1 MENVLKDFKVRL
13 KNLEG
18 KITTLVISAETEL
31 EASRLASKPGLFVV
45 DITMIEKLVEK
56 RTKKIKT
63 KHLIVFSHQMAA
75 MLDAGITTDKA
86 LNLVRQKTEN
96 AKVKE
101 LYGKIYEEVQKGQ
114 SISRSIEATKAFP
127 ALFVNMIK
135 SGEASGDLAKTL
147 KTLSKFYEKEADM
160 RRKIKSAL
168 IYPIILA
175 ILTVIITI
183 VLVAFVLPGIT
194 ESFTSD
200 NMPWLTQMLMNISTF
215 VTKRWYI
222 VVGVIGLTIYGV
234 TQLFRIDKFKVEFD
248 RLKTK
253 IPVIGKILRTI
264 YSARAANTISSLY
277 SVGASMLVIVNE
289 TGGTIGNRY
298 IEKLFDDIYIK
309 VSTGEFLSDSMEET
323 RMFDPMLTSMIKIGE
338 EAGDLED
345 VLNSISIYFDNE
357 ATAATG
363 QLISLLEPLMLIVMG
378 FIVGIIII
386 AIMLPL
392 IKMGNIVV

>member
-1 MENVLKDFKVRL
+1 MENVIKDFKVKL
-13 KNLEG
+13 KNLDG
-18 KITTLVISAETEL
+18 KTTTETISAETEL
-31 EASRLASKPGLFVV
+31 EASKLASKPGLFVT
-45 DITMIEKLVEK
+45 DIKMIEHLSEK
-56 RTKKIKT
+56 RTKRIKT

-114 SISRSIEATKAFP
+114 SVSRAIETTKAFP
-127 ALFVNMIK
+127 LLFVNMIK
-135 SGEASGDLAKTL
+135 SGEASGDLGKTL
-147 KTLSKFYEKEADM
+147 KTLSKVYEKEADM
-160 RRKIKSAL
+160 KRKIKSAL
-168 IYPIILA
+168 VYPIILA

-194 ESFTSD
+194 ESFTSE
-200 NMPWLTQMLMNISTF
+200 NMPWLTQVLMDISTF
-215 VTKRWYI
+215 ITKRWYI
-222 VVGVIGLTIYGV
+222 VFGVIGLTIFGIV
-234 TQLFRIDKFKVEFD
+234 QALRVDKIKIEID

-253 IPVIGKILRTI
+253 IPVIGRILRTI

-277 SVGASMLVIVNE
+277 SVGASMLVIVAE

-298 IEKLFDDIYIK
+298 IERLFDDIYIK
-309 VSTGEFLSDSMEET
+309 VSTGEFLSDSMEKT
-323 RMFDPMLTSMIKIGE
+323 NMFDPMLTSMIQIGE
-338 EAGDLED
+338 EAGDLEE
-345 VLNSISIYFDNE
+345 VLTSISIYFDNE

-378 FIVGIIII
+378 FIVGIIVI

-392 IKMGNIVV
+392 ISMGNVVV